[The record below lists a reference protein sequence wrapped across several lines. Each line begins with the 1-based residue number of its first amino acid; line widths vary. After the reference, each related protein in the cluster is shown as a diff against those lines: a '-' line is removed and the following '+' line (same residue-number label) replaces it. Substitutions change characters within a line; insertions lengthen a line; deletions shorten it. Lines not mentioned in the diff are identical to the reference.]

1 MDRAPRFDNEERF
14 DPRRIRLADIDG
26 TGTADLLYIGE
37 DGVHARFNQSGNA
50 WSAANPIAVFP
61 TADRLSTVQAI
72 DLLGTGTAC
81 LVWSSPLSAETAA
94 PLLYVE
100 HGYTM
105 RDTHAAAQFVAGR
118 EAIQPIIAEVS
129 TCTAKVLAT
138 PDAAVVLAHGPVD
151 PRELSPA
158 QLADPSLATGQ
169 EIAAIGVL
177 RPALRQCQQIALTK
191 LATAVPVAVPPLAE
205 FYAAATA
212 NSAQVQARAIT
223 WGEYNIRRR
232 DLFLGLQRKLAA
244 VQ

>member
-1 MDRAPRFDNEERF
+1 MVN
-14 DPRRIRLADIDG
+14 
-26 TGTADLLYIGE
+26 TGAVGAIARTITA
-37 DGVHARFNQSGNA
+37 GNA
-50 WSAANPIAVFP
+50 N
-61 TADRLSTVQAI
+61 
-72 DLLGTGTAC
+72 
-81 LVWSSPLSAETAA
+81 AEQRAFMQQCMMA
-94 PLLYVE
+94 